1 MLDKLSGAW
10 APRPSSGPHKLREC
24 LPLIILLRNRL
35 KYALTR
41 REVMMILQQRLVKVD
56 GKAKTDY
63 TYPAGFQDVVTIE
76 KTNENYRLLYDVKG
90 RYTLQAID
98 KAEAQFKLCK
108 VKRQQVG
115 AGGVPFIVTH
125 DGRTIRYADP
135 NIKVN
140 DTIKLDIATN
150 KSVDYIK
157 FDVGNVVMITGGR
170 NVGRVGVVT
179 TREKHA
185 GSFDIV
191 HVKDVSGASFA
202 TRLGNVFTIGKGT
215 KSWISIPRANG
226 VRVNAV
232 EDRERRLVKQAA

>member
-1 MLDKLSGAW
+1 
-10 APRPSSGPHKLREC
+10 
-24 LPLIILLRNRL
+24 LIILLRNRL

-63 TYPAGFQDVVTIE
+63 TYPAGFMDVVSIE
-76 KTNENYRLLYDVKG
+76 KTNENYRLLFDVKG
-90 RYTLQAID
+90 RFTLQPVS
-98 KAEAQFKLCK
+98 KEEAQFKLCK
-108 VKRQQVG
+108 IKRQQTG

-125 DGRTIRYADP
+125 DGRTIRYPDP

-150 KSVDYIK
+150 KSVDHIK
-157 FDVGNVVMITGGR
+157 FDVGNVAMITGGR
-170 NVGRVGVVT
+170 NVGRVGVIT
-179 TREKHA
+179 NREKHA

-191 HVKDVSGASFA
+191 HVKDVSGATFA

-215 KSWISIPRANG
+215 KSLVTIPRGNG
-226 VRVNAV
+226 VKPSAV
-232 EDRERRLVKQAA
+232 EDREHRIAKVTGVKTSA